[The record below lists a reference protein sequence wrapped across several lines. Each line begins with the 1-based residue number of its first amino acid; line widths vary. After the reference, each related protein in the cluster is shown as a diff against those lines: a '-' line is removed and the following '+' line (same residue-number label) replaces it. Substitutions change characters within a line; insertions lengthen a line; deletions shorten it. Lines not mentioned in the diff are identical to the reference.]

1 MFCEAMLTMKNG
13 KAKLMK
19 PDSVK
24 LGVVHTGWAHCQSMS
39 CKCTCPCIA
48 AKTPPTSMVSTTA

>member
-24 LGVVHTGWAHCQSMS
+24 LGVVHKLAS
-39 CKCTCPCIA
+39 
-48 AKTPPTSMVSTTA
+48 